1 MIYLKKIKPSTMIL
15 DTLANSHLYQSIN
28 ERIAKGFDYLRTTD
42 LDSLPCGKHDID
54 GDNIFA
60 LVQEYQTKPI
70 AECKLESHKK
80 YIDIQYVI
88 QGEEMM
94 GITTQNNQTILEQN
108 LEKDYTFYEGT
119 TSLVRVSKGMF
130 TIFFPDDLHQPCVQ
144 TETVLEVKKV
154 VIKVLIQ

>member
-1 MIYLKKIKPSTMIL
+1 MIL
-15 DTLANSHLYQSIN
+15 DTLENYQLYNAIN
-28 ERIAKGFDYLRTTD
+28 ERIAKGFDFLRTTD
-42 LDSLPCGKHDID
+42 LDSLSSGKHDID
-54 GDNIFA
+54 GDTIFA

-88 QGEEMM
+88 RGEEFM

-119 TSLVRVSKGMF
+119 TSLVLVSKGMF

-144 TETVLEVKKV
+144 AGSASEVKKV

>member
-1 MIYLKKIKPSTMIL
+1 MIL
-15 DTLANSHLYQSIN
+15 DTLDNYHLYQSIN
-28 ERIAKGFDYLRTTD
+28 ERIAKGFEFLHNTD
-42 LDSLPCGKHDID
+42 LDAIPSGKHDID
-54 GDNIFA
+54 GDTIFA
-60 LVQEYQTKPI
+60 LVQEYQTKPL

-88 QGEEMM
+88 RGEEFM
-94 GITTQNNQTILEQN
+94 GVTTKNNQKILEQD
-108 LEKDYTFYEGT
+108 EDKDYTFYEGT

-144 TETVLEVKKV
+144 TESAAEVKKV

>member
-15 DTLANSHLYQSIN
+15 DTLANCHLYLSIN

-42 LDSLPCGKHDID
+42 LDSLPSGKHDID
-54 GDNIFA
+54 GDTIFA

-144 TETVLEVKKV
+144 TETISEVKKV
-154 VIKVLIQ
+154 VIKVMIE

>member
-1 MIYLKKIKPSTMIL
+1 MIL
-15 DTLANSHLYQSIN
+15 DTIDNYHLYQSIN
-28 ERIAKGFDYLRTTD
+28 ERIAKGFDFLRNTD
-42 LDSLPCGKHDID
+42 LDAIPSGKHDID
-54 GDNIFA
+54 GDTIFV
-60 LVQEYQTKPI
+60 LVQEYQTKPL

-88 QGEEMM
+88 RGEEFM
-94 GITTQNNQTILEQN
+94 GITTKNNQKILEVN
-108 LEKDYTFYEGT
+108 EDKDYTFYEGS

-144 TETVLEVKKV
+144 TEFASEVNKV

>member
-1 MIYLKKIKPSTMIL
+1 MIL
-15 DTLANSHLYQSIN
+15 DTLANCHLYLSIN

-54 GDNIFA
+54 GDTIFA

-70 AECKLESHKK
+70 VECKLESHKK

-154 VIKVLIQ
+154 VIKVMIE